1 MVTFRLN
8 SAYNILDP
16 QLKNSKKKHSISK
29 EITTESS
36 RYSTKFY
43 NYENS

>member
-8 SAYNILDP
+8 SAYNIESST
-16 QLKNSKKKHSISK
+16 KNSKKKHSISK
-29 EITTESS
+29 ETTTESS
-36 RYSTKFY
+36 RYSTKLY